1 MFWIELS
8 KHLKSFS
15 MRNDGDEVYIVDA
28 RVDEV
33 HEPGKFIIKVFFMIF
48 QFYNIVGVWNLFF
61 WTTSVEL

>member
-15 MRNDGDEVYIVDA
+15 MREEVYIVDT

-48 QFYNIVGVWNLFF
+48 QFYNIVGVWNLKN
-61 WTTSVEL
+61 

>member
-8 KHLKSFS
+8 KNLKSFS
-15 MRNDGDEVYIVDA
+15 MREEVYIVDT

-48 QFYNIVGVWNLFF
+48 QFYNIVGVWNLKN
-61 WTTSVEL
+61 

>member
-1 MFWIELS
+1 
-8 KHLKSFS
+8 